1 MTKSR
6 RSGKALTELVISV
19 IFLQHNELGCI
30 ENVQEKDLLGDFEYV
45 RDNSEINREIA
56 NDNKRAKEAE
66 YWANEE
72 GQERAKT
79 YRK

>member
-6 RSGKALTELVISV
+6 RSGKALSELVISV
-19 IFLQHNELGCI
+19 IFLQNNELGYI
-30 ENVQEKDLLGDFEYV
+30 ENVQEKDLLEDSEYV
-45 RDNSEINREIA
+45 CDNFETNREIA
-56 NDNKRAKEAE
+56 NDNKRAKEAD

-72 GQERAKT
+72 GQERTKT